1 MKLPKDFLWGGSV
14 SAHQTEGAVG
24 PEYGKGPSIY
34 DYLKEKGIC
43 NFDQGIDTY
52 HHYREDARLFGELGL
67 NCYRFSI
74 SWSRVLPDGEGE
86 INEEGMAF
94 YEDFV
99 DALLE
104 NGIEPMVCLY
114 HFDTPLALQK
124 KYNGWLSRET
134 VKAYARYAAIVM
146 ERLGGKVKYWI
157 PMNEQNGCPLVGMI
171 SSGIKPD
178 HPDFDRLRSQL
189 THNLA
194 LASAWVT
201 ENKRTYAPQATV
213 IGMINAG
220 PVYPA
225 TCRPEDVRA
234 AQGLSEVYN
243 LELLQLLTRGTY
255 SKSLWRRMER
265 QGILPEAEEGDW
277 ELLKR
282 NTVDAVGISYYAS
295 KTVSGQNKN
304 ADLSRDLLRTFG
316 GGKSA
321 FDPNPYLEATQWG
334 WTVDPEG
341 LRIVLNMIYNR
352 FELPIYV
359 LESGVGV
366 RESLDEN
373 KTVED
378 DYRIDYLR
386 RQIEAVEA
394 ACAQDGV
401 DVRSYLTWAPIDILS
416 SRGEM
421 AKRYGFIYVDRDE
434 EGNGDMKRYK
444 KKSFDWYRQVIE
456 SNGEK
461 L

>member
-1 MKLPKDFLWGGSV
+1 M
-14 SAHQTEGAVG
+14 
-24 PEYGKGPSIY
+24 
-34 DYLKEKGIC
+34 
-43 NFDQGIDTY
+43 
-52 HHYREDARLFGELGL
+52 
-67 NCYRFSI
+67 
-74 SWSRVLPDGEGE
+74 
-86 INEEGMAF
+86 
-94 YEDFV
+94 
-99 DALLE
+99 
-104 NGIEPMVCLY
+104 
-114 HFDTPLALQK
+114 
-124 KYNGWLSRET
+124 
-134 VKAYARYAAIVM
+134 
-146 ERLGGKVKYWI
+146 
-157 PMNEQNGCPLVGMI
+157 
-171 SSGIKPD
+171 
-178 HPDFDRLRSQL
+178 
-189 THNLA
+189 
-194 LASAWVT
+194 
-201 ENKRTYAPQATV
+201 
-213 IGMINAG
+213 
-220 PVYPA
+220 
-225 TCRPEDVRA
+225 
-234 AQGLSEVYN
+234 
-243 LELLQLLTRGTY
+243 
-255 SKSLWRRMER
+255 
-265 QGILPEAEEGDW
+265 
-277 ELLKR
+277 
-282 NTVDAVGISYYAS
+282 DAVGISYYAS

-401 DVRSYLTWAPIDILS
+401 DVRSFLTWAPIDILS